1 MKLLSLASV
10 IILAI
15 ISSSCTTEN
24 HNYYT
29 TPPMGYNLVAS
40 PTSIVYLPYQI
51 EVYDDKHLPSGRY
64 KPIGVVSTTKF
75 NEYGIMKQQ
84 ATVDE
89 TLRVQAS
96 QMGGDAIIMVPS
108 IDQNMRIA
116 QVVKYDAKPSKPA
129 SEAQAP
135 TTES

>member
-108 IDQNMRIA
+108 IDKNMHIA
-116 QVVKYDAKPSKPA
+116 QVIKYDAKPSKSAPNT
-129 SEAQAP
+129 QAP
-135 TTES
+135 PIEN

>member
-1 MKLLSLASV
+1 MKLLPLGSA

-15 ISSSCTTEN
+15 LSSGCTTEN

-51 EVYDDKHLPSGRY
+51 EVYDDKHLPTEKY
-64 KPIGVVSTTKF
+64 TPIGVASTTQF

-84 ATVDE
+84 ASIDE
-89 TLRVQAS
+89 ALRIQAS
-96 QMGGDAIIMVPS
+96 QMGGDAIIMLPS
-108 IDQNMRIA
+108 FDKNMCIA
-116 QVVKYDAKPSKPA
+116 QVIKFDPKPSQPTPKIA
-129 SEAQAP
+129 S
-135 TTES
+135 